1 VNRYSSA
8 GYWRNKDDGSQ
19 ATYRRADPTISF
31 FPRPIK
37 DGGEMAHTFIEHI
50 AGKVLQRIVL
60 TNDPDAHEVDIQFQ
74 DRTALHI
81 QLDVQM
87 RIELVEL
94 RDWKDGNGK
103 LIKKFL

>member
-1 VNRYSSA
+1 LNSRDLRQTV
-8 GYWRNKDDGSQ
+8 Q
-19 ATYRRADPTISF
+19 LPTRSRHSF
-31 FPRPIK
+31 LSPTRP
-37 DGGEMAHTFIEHI
+37 GGEIAHTFIEHI
-50 AGKVLQRIVL
+50 AGKVSQRIVL

-74 DRTALHI
+74 DRTAFHI